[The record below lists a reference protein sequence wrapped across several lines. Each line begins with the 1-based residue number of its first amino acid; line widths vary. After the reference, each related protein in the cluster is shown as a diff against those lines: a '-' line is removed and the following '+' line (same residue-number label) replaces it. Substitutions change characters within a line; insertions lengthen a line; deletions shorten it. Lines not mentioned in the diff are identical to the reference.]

1 MRTKLLF
8 FALGLV
14 CRGLPAFLIP
24 SYYSDNSLLRSRRTG
39 PRRPNQ
45 IDSNREHL

>member
-14 CRGLPAFLIP
+14 CRGLRAYRTTDGDLVVGAAN
-24 SYYSDNSLLRSRRTG
+24 NSSRV
-39 PRRPNQ
+39 
-45 IDSNREHL
+45 NRERL